1 MHPSDTDLFLCISRY
16 FSEKLFFEILSRRP
30 HCAKSVRIRSYS
42 GSYFPTFGL
51 NTDRYGVSLRIQSEC
66 RKIRTRI
73 TPNTDTFHA
82 VLLSRKCFSAENFVS
97 ILSTIRPK
105 EISSGVLFFN
115 ESESFMIVFFFF
127 FYLGFLSRTFTIH
140 GTAGEGGGYLLTPLY
155 HFQPL
160 HRHLDISRA
169 TNAGNSPL
177 HIAGSRTRTGNL
189 WFSSAS
195 R

>member
-127 FYLGFLSRTFTIH
+127 FLSGFSFTNIHDSRNSRGRGRVSINSSLPLP
-140 GTAGEGGGYLLTPLY
+140 TASQTL
-155 HFQPL
+155 
-160 HRHLDISRA
+160 RH
-169 TNAGNSPL
+169 
-177 HIAGSRTRTGNL
+177 
-189 WFSSAS
+189 
-195 R
+195 